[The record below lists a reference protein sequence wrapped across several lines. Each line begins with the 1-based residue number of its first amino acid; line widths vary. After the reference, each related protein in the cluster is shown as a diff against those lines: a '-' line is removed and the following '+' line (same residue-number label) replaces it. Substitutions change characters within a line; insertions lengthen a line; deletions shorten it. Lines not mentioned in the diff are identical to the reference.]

1 METAINNRYDFIYLF
16 DVQDGNPNG
25 DPDAG
30 NLPRVDPETGEGLVS
45 DVCLKRKVRNFVQ
58 IVKGGERLYDI
69 FIKEKAVL
77 NNLIADAHKQEGVKD
92 IKEKGDKTEAARQWM
107 CRNFYDIRTFGAV
120 LSTGENAGQV
130 RGPIQFTFARS
141 ISPIVTAEHSITRMA
156 VATED
161 EAKKQS
167 GDNRTMGR
175 KFTVP
180 LSPQ

>member
-1 METAINNRYDFIYLF
+1 
-16 DVQDGNPNG
+16 
-25 DPDAG
+25 
-30 NLPRVDPETGEGLVS
+30 
-45 DVCLKRKVRNFVQ
+45 
-58 IVKGGERLYDI
+58 
-69 FIKEKAVL
+69 
-77 NNLIADAHKQEGVKD
+77 
-92 IKEKGDKTEAARQWM
+92 M

-175 KFTVP
+175 NLQFLTDYIKLTDLFP
-180 LSPQ
+180 LI